1 MDKRFGPR
9 SEARR
14 KQISES
20 IAGKKFGA
28 RDYVP
33 SPSEMKDIEQL
44 RKVIAKGENMKFQDL
59 IDSRGIGGV

>member
-44 RKVIAKGENMKFQDL
+44 RRVVASGENLKFQDL
-59 IDSRGIGGV
+59 IDSRGNSGV

>member
-1 MDKRFGPR
+1 MDKRYGPR
-9 SEARR
+9 TEARKR
-14 KQISES
+14 QISES

-44 RKVIAKGENMKFQDL
+44 RKVIAKGEKMKFQDL
-59 IDSRGIGGV
+59 IDSRGKSGE

>member
-1 MDKRFGPR
+1 MDKRYGPR
-9 SEARR
+9 SEER
-14 KQISES
+14 KRQISES
-20 IAGKKFGA
+20 ISGKKFGA

-59 IDSRGIGGV
+59 IDSRGNSGV

>member
-44 RKVIAKGENMKFQDL
+44 RKVVASGENLKFQDL
-59 IDSRGIGGV
+59 IDSRGNSGV